1 MKVFISLLTIVS
13 MSLLISCSN
22 SDSTVSRGPQMEGA
36 TFDNYEMAIATAPT
50 SSRSTDMKNRSSI
63 SEDSRIQIWGNISL
77 QVQNIS
83 KAMKQI
89 EDLVN
94 QYDARVT
101 SSESGDSY
109 NKYARISILVPKES
123 FEELIQDIND
133 VGSKVTSENISS
145 ADVTEEFV
153 DIEARLSVMRE
164 TENRFITL
172 FSETSSVEEVLTV
185 EKELMRLRG
194 DIDSLEGRMQY
205 LNKTTNNSVL
215 NVNLTEEVPITGNDW
230 SIFDSLDNS
239 VRDFVSFSRQI
250 ASWLINAIVFSP
262 IIIGAGLLLF
272 CGNKFRKRYI
282 NRRKK

>member
-109 NKYARISILVPKES
+109 NINTMP
-123 FEELIQDIND
+123 ELHPPNQ
-133 VGSKVTSENISS
+133 VT
-145 ADVTEEFV
+145 
-153 DIEARLSVMRE
+153 L
-164 TENRFITL
+164 
-172 FSETSSVEEVLTV
+172 
-185 EKELMRLRG
+185 
-194 DIDSLEGRMQY
+194 
-205 LNKTTNNSVL
+205 TTNMHVYLFWYPKN
-215 NVNLTEEVPITGNDW
+215 
-230 SIFDSLDNS
+230 
-239 VRDFVSFSRQI
+239 RSR
-250 ASWLINAIVFSP
+250 N
-262 IIIGAGLLLF
+262 
-272 CGNKFRKRYI
+272 
-282 NRRKK
+282 